1 MRELRPGDNIVYL
14 FDRERVTDTE
24 VDKIDNP
31 VLKSMAGEWR
41 QQYTHRFFLTIAR
54 NYQPIPGTALN
65 TFESHDDSVL
75 FADKATLVEYLPRL
89 SQFASGYIWV
99 VFATRDIEEAARAV
113 LEPTN

>member
-14 FDRERVTDTE
+14 FDRERVTEAE

-31 VLKSMAGEWR
+31 VLKRMAGEWR

-54 NYQPIPGTALN
+54 NYQPIPGTTMN

-75 FADKATLVEYLPRL
+75 FVDKATLVENLPRL
-89 SQFASGYIWV
+89 SQFAGGFVWV
-99 VFATRDIEEAARAV
+99 VFATRDIEDAARAV
-113 LEPTN
+113 LEPN